1 MEKKLPGP
9 RKWITRRRVVLLTS
23 CAVLVG
29 MTGWFL
35 IRQADPLQRE
45 VEAIGGVYE
54 NRNLDFRSGGV
65 GGFWDS
71 VIQAMVNKAQ
81 GIERH
86 SININFYKSDLTD
99 SWVQR
104 NAEVMKGLP
113 VNYLYLSRTGITD
126 DAMTS
131 LAGMKS
137 LIHLHLAGTS
147 ITDHSM
153 SAIRDMPALCNIDLT
168 DTNVTEEG
176 ISHLV
181 DHPRLKSVDL
191 DGNVFTSATIAH
203 LNAMPRLVEL
213 GLKAANNDQ
222 LNRLGDLKKV
232 FFLSLA
238 GTTEESLPCLLQLR
252 NIKYLTLIDSAL
264 SPDSIAKIRA
274 TLPNLSIHE
283 CMSFEA
289 AEKSGINQQIALQR
303 RIELITY
310 TAVPLC
316 AGCLVFFV
324 VGIYRRRSKTRNA
337 SAV

>member
-1 MEKKLPGP
+1 MEMKMPGSQK
-9 RKWITRRRVVLLTS
+9 RITRRRVVLLTS

-35 IRQADPLQRE
+35 FRQTDPLQRE

-54 NRNLDFRSGGV
+54 NRNLDFRSLGI

-113 VNYLYLSRTGITD
+113 VNYLFCNRTGISD
-126 DAMTS
+126 DALTN

-147 ITDHSM
+147 ITDNSM
-153 SAIRDMPALCNIDLT
+153 PAIRDMPALCNIDLT
-168 DTNVTEEG
+168 DTNVTDEG

-181 DHPRLKSVDL
+181 GHPRLKSVDL

-213 GLKAANNDQ
+213 GLKDANNDQ

-264 SPDSIAKIRA
+264 SPDSISKIRE
-274 TLPNLSIHE
+274 TFPNLSIHE
-283 CMSFEA
+283 RMSFEA
-289 AEKSGINQQIALQR
+289 SEKLGVYHQIVLHR
-303 RIELITY
+303 RIGLITY
-310 TAVPLC
+310 TVIPLS
-316 AGCLVFFV
+316 AGCLVVIV
-324 VGIYRRRSKTRNA
+324 VWIYRRRSKTRNA